1 MLYDD
6 QPISQDEEDKLNRTP
21 FVDEIVELIDRY
33 TEYDEKKDN
42 HDGLVIGL
50 EGAWGSGKTSALNLL
65 ENRFR
70 DKNERYVVQ
79 RLDSWLAMDCT
90 TLAAEFFKTLGAAT
104 IESGISSEYETLL
117 QRIVRNVWGYTLRL
131 VTWIK
136 LKKLPK
142 IGPKIVAHID
152 KMEPSKW
159 VRKTP
164 AHVLKFGKNV
174 IRSST
179 ISLKVIKID
188 FGKIIKDTTIRKEKE
203 DLRVDLS
210 KSKKYIIYM
219 IDDID
224 RLNNDEIAF
233 VMQLVKNIADFPK
246 VIYILAY
253 DRNIVAEALQRIDGK
268 NGRDFMEKIIQV
280 PIQMPEF
287 GKAGLLRYFCDE
299 LRTIVQSESS
309 SQNKVRFDTSQGKII
324 MDKVYMSIE
333 PYLKNFRDCK
343 RLLNAYQI
351 RYYICSRFCAPDDL
365 LCIVVLET
373 FEPGAITYLINHYN
387 AFYSS
392 LLPESRNVSATDIKN
407 YRDEIKQEASCS
419 ERALK
424 ILASLFPAFAT
435 KINETT
441 SAQLINGKALIE
453 NRISER
459 ENFLSYF
466 ILSPNENAVFSDV
479 IKDLLLNWQE
489 EDIAEQLKQWAR
501 GGKLQSALL
510 KIGAYCDLYNQ
521 DIKLERDRWMP
532 ILHGISSVQNIR
544 LYANQTY
551 TWADVP
557 WAVVEKIID
566 LPIFG
571 GNPDHVNIDTAGWI
585 VDIFRDENVS
595 LETLEVLMWHIGSGY
610 EWARPESYADSAP
623 EVEED
628 LFMSCKEL
636 FVRRLKGNLSK
647 EGFFDSVMINLFLA
661 HLMKEDMAY
670 LNQYLASLSTIESI
684 YPWLKVALEEETHRK
699 FYGLKRRAWH
709 HKDDLLAITPKS
721 YAALVDKELDQIPED
736 WLSDQKWTTLVL
748 YDAYV
753 HQETWTQTKGAFIK
767 EESLEEYGNKVY
779 HARKNKKVN

>member
-1 MLYDD
+1 MLYND
-6 QPISQDEEDKLNRTP
+6 QPIGQDKEDKLNRTS
-21 FVDEIVELIDRY
+21 FVDEIVELINRY

-50 EGAWGSGKTSALNLL
+50 EGAWGSGKTSVLNLL
-65 ENRFR
+65 ENRFQ
-70 DKNERYVVQ
+70 KKKGKYVIQ
-79 RLDSWLAMDCT
+79 RLDSWLALDST
-90 TLAAEFFKTLGAAT
+90 ALAAEFFKTLGVAAADT
-104 IESGISSEYETLL
+104 GAFPGKKQIQKIPNVISNFAKSITLSIPTPVVSIGFDFSKFL
-117 QRIVRNVWGYTLRL
+117 HSNTLREEKEN
-131 VTWIK
+131 I
-136 LKKLPK
+136 
-142 IGPKIVAHID
+142 
-152 KMEPSKW
+152 
-159 VRKTP
+159 
-164 AHVLKFGKNV
+164 
-174 IRSST
+174 
-179 ISLKVIKID
+179 
-188 FGKIIKDTTIRKEKE
+188 KEK
-203 DLRVDLS
+203 LS
-210 KSKKYIIYM
+210 KSQKYIIYM

-224 RLNNDEIAF
+224 RLNSKEIAF

-246 VIYILAY
+246 VIYILSY
-253 DRNIVAEALQRIDGK
+253 DHDIVAEALHRIDGK
-268 NGRDFMEKIIQV
+268 NGRNFMEKIVQV

-287 GKAGLLRYFCDE
+287 GKADLLRYFCDE

-392 LLPESRNVSATDIKN
+392 LLPESSNVSATDIKN

-510 KIGAYCDLYNQ
+510 KIGAYCDLYNR

-551 TWADVP
+551 IWADVP

-566 LPIFG
+566 LPIFD

-623 EVEED
+623 EVDED

-661 HLMKEDMAY
+661 HLMKEDVAY

-684 YPWLKVALEEETHRK
+684 YPWLKVALEEEKNRNY
-699 FYGLKRRAWH
+699 YGFKRRAWH
-709 HKDDLLAITPKS
+709 HKDDFLAITPKS

-748 YDAYV
+748 YDAYI
-753 HQETWTQTKGAFIK
+753 HQETWTQTKGAVIK
-767 EESLEEYGNKVY
+767 EESLEAYGNKVY